1 MPRDLFGAE
10 DRALCEQSAG
20 IKGKPLLGQVAAIH
34 KALPRQC
41 LLDYVLRHNLVSLDL
56 YSLKA
61 KAAQQRPTL
70 LFGCIGFFVLLFPGA
85 KMTGGGVSNS
95 VSIEA

>member
-1 MPRDLFGAE
+1 MSSQQASRGSHCW
-10 DRALCEQSAG
+10 DRWQPST
-20 IKGKPLLGQVAAIH
+20 KPS
-34 KALPRQC
+34 PRQC

-70 LFGCIGFFVLLFPGA
+70 LFSCIGFFVLLFPGA